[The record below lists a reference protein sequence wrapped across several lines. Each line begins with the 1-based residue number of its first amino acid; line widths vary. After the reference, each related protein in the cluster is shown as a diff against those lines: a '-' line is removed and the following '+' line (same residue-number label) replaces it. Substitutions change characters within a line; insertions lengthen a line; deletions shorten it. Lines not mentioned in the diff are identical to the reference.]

1 MIASAQFSEYQVRA
15 LCPQNGR
22 SNLVLY
28 QRLWTRADNTVQPL
42 WCLGALHLHFNVAVY
57 NLCLSCLCVCLS
69 PSFCPCLSLSLCI
82 SPSFSLSLTVCV
94 CVFLS
99 PSSPSLFS
107 FSPWVTSLAL
117 QLTSPAWVPWP
128 CSCDRLIFSL
138 ATNDWQFNLSAG
150 EYRDVGSVCL
160 CVSGR
165 ENRIISLFTY
175 QRLNRLGSVWSS
187 VFLYG

>member
-1 MIASAQFSEYQVRA
+1 MIASAQLSESQVRT
-15 LCPQNGR
+15 LCPQNDR
-22 SNLVLY
+22 SNLALY
-28 QRLWTRADNTVQPL
+28 QRLWTRADNTVQPPC
-42 WCLGALHLHFNVAVY
+42 WCLGALHLHFIVAVY

-94 CVFLS
+94 FLS
-99 PSSPSLFS
+99 LSSPSRFS

-138 ATNDWQFNLSAG
+138 ASNNWQFNLSAG
-150 EYRDVGSVCL
+150 EYRDVGGVCL

-165 ENRIISLFTY
+165 EYRIISLFTC
-175 QRLNRLGSVWSS
+175 QRLNRLGSIWSS

>member
-1 MIASAQFSEYQVRA
+1 MAGQTWFCTSDFGLEQTILYSHLFGAWKHCIYTSMLLCIISAY
-15 LCPQNGR
+15 LI
-22 SNLVLY
+22 
-28 QRLWTRADNTVQPL
+28 
-42 WCLGALHLHFNVAVY
+42 
-57 NLCLSCLCVCLS
+57 VCLS
-69 PSFCPCLSLSLCI
+69 PCLSLSLCI

-138 ATNDWQFNLSAG
+138 ASNNWQFNLSAG